1 MSGSNQGQ
9 RSDGRVDVGNSEVL
23 FMCYETEMR
32 SPHRDRL
39 GPIPTCQTHVTSDRN
54 LFTGTYRY
62 RPPRPLARFLA
73 RVFLL
78 LSIPLRHP
86 QQNDFRGH
94 YKSPGQAMTA
104 LKEREKKQSGGV
116 DFLRPAFAVTA

>member
-1 MSGSNQGQ
+1 MSGSNPG
-9 RSDGRVDVGNSEVL
+9 RRLGGRVDVGNSEVL

-54 LFTGTYRY
+54 LLTGTYRY

-86 QQNDFRGH
+86 QQHDFWGALQKPWAGH
-94 YKSPGQAMTA
+94 DSLKRMRKKS
-104 LKEREKKQSGGV
+104 KV
-116 DFLRPAFAVTA
+116 VV